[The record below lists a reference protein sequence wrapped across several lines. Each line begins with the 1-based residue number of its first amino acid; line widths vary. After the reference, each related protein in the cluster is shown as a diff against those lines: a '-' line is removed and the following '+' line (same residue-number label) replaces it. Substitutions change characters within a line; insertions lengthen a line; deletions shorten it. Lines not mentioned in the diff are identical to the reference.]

1 MNAQASIKMKELEE
15 RTGFNR
21 EAIRFYIREGILPE
35 PEKPKRNVAF
45 YSNVHIKR
53 LLAIKFMQ
61 QEREMSL
68 SRIKS
73 ILASGEF
80 DSFANPGSLQGLQ
93 ELLPALLDGTAP
105 AEDKPLSELADETG
119 LSEKEITDLAAA
131 SIISINE
138 IDGDRRIGFR
148 DAIILKKWG
157 QARDA
162 GYTEA
167 RGYGLEYLKLY
178 QQSMEQLAKFEIER
192 FFSVFSEQVNSDE
205 AASTAAKG
213 IEVANDILHQMH
225 IKSLMKA
232 IEDTLSSTPS
242 TRY

>member
-1 MNAQASIKMKELEE
+1 MAEQASIKMKELEE
-15 RTGFNR
+15 RTGINR

-45 YSNVHIKR
+45 YTEIHIKR

-68 SRIKS
+68 ARIKS

-80 DSFANPGSLQGLQ
+80 DSHPNPGSLQGLE
-93 ELLPALLDGTAP
+93 ELLPALVDGTAP
-105 AEDKPLSELADETG
+105 AEDKLLSELAEDSG
-119 LSEKEITDLAAA
+119 L
-131 SIISINE
+131 SINE
-138 IDGDRRIGFR
+138 IIDLANAGIIDISEMDGDKYIGFR

-157 QARDA
+157 QAREA

-178 QQSMEQLAKFEIER
+178 QQSMAQLAKFEIEQ
-192 FFSVFSEQVNSDE
+192 FFSVFSEELNSE
-205 AASTAAKG
+205 AAASTAARG
-213 IEVANDILHQMH
+213 IEVANDILRQMH
-225 IKSLMKA
+225 TKSLMKS
-232 IEDTLSSTPS
+232 IEDTLS
-242 TRY
+242 

>member
-1 MNAQASIKMKELEE
+1 MQASIKMKELEE

-45 YSNVHIKR
+45 YADIHIKR
-53 LLAIKFMQ
+53 LHAIKFMQ

-68 SRIKS
+68 ARIKS

-80 DSFANPGSLQGLQ
+80 DSFANPGSLQGL
-93 ELLPALLDGTAP
+93 EALLPALVDGTAP
-105 AEDKPLSELADETG
+105 AENRPLSELVKETG
-119 LSEKEITDLAAA
+119 LSAKEITELAAVKVID
-131 SIISINE
+131 IIE
-138 IDGDRRIGFR
+138 IDGDKFIPFR

-157 QARDA
+157 QSRDA

-178 QQSMEQLAKFEIER
+178 QQSMEQLAKFEIEQ
-192 FFSVFSEQVNSDE
+192 FFAAFSEELNSNE

-213 IEVANDILHQMH
+213 IEVANDILRQMH
-225 IKSLMKA
+225 TKSLLKA
-232 IEDTLSSTPS
+232 IEDTLS
-242 TRY
+242 

>member
-1 MNAQASIKMKELEE
+1 MAEQASIKMKELEE
-15 RTGFNR
+15 RTGINR

-45 YSNVHIKR
+45 YTEIHIKR

-68 SRIKS
+68 ARIKS

-80 DSFANPGSLQGLQ
+80 DSHPNPGSLQGLE
-93 ELLPALLDGTAP
+93 ELLPALVDGTAP
-105 AEDKPLSELADETG
+105 AEDKLLSELAEDSG
-119 LSEKEITDLAAA
+119 L
-131 SIISINE
+131 SINE
-138 IDGDRRIGFR
+138 IIDLANAGIIDINEMDGDKYIGFR

-157 QARDA
+157 QAREA

-178 QQSMEQLAKFEIER
+178 QQSMAQLAKFEIEQ
-192 FFSVFSEQVNSDE
+192 FFSVFSEELNSE
-205 AASTAAKG
+205 AAASTAARG
-213 IEVANDILHQMH
+213 IEVANDILRQMH
-225 IKSLMKA
+225 TKSLMKS
-232 IEDTLSSTPS
+232 IEDTLS
-242 TRY
+242 

>member
-1 MNAQASIKMKELEE
+1 MAEQTSIKMKELEE
-15 RTGFNR
+15 LTGINR

-45 YSNVHIKR
+45 YSDIHIKR

-68 SRIKS
+68 TRIKS

-80 DSFANPGSLQGLQ
+80 DSFSNPGSLQGLE
-93 ELLPALLDGTAP
+93 ELLPALVDGTAP
-105 AEDKPLSELADETG
+105 TEDKLLSELAEDSG
-119 LSEKEITDLAAA
+119 ISIDEITDLENAG
-131 SIISINE
+131 IIDFNE
-138 IDGDRRIGFR
+138 REGDKYIGFR

-157 QARDA
+157 QAREA

-178 QQSMEQLAKFEIER
+178 QQSMAQLAKFEIEQ
-192 FFSVFSEQVNSDE
+192 FFSVFSEELSSDE
-205 AASTAAKG
+205 AASTAARG
-213 IEVANDILHQMH
+213 IEVANDILRQMH
-225 IKSLMKA
+225 TKSLMKS
-232 IEDTLSSTPS
+232 IEDTLS
-242 TRY
+242 

>member
-1 MNAQASIKMKELEE
+1 MAEQASIKMKELEE
-15 RTGFNR
+15 RTGINR

-45 YSNVHIKR
+45 YSEIHIKR

-68 SRIKS
+68 ARIKS

-80 DSFANPGSLQGLQ
+80 DSHPNPGSLQGLE
-93 ELLPALLDGTAP
+93 ELLPALVDGTAP
-105 AEDKPLSELADETG
+105 AEDKLLSELAEDSG
-119 LSEKEITDLAAA
+119 LSINEITDLANAG
-131 SIISINE
+131 IIDISE
-138 IDGDRRIGFR
+138 MDGDKYIGFR

-157 QARDA
+157 QAREV

-178 QQSMEQLAKFEIER
+178 QQSMAQLAKFEIEQ
-192 FFSVFSEQVNSDE
+192 FFSVFSEELNSE
-205 AASTAAKG
+205 AAASTAARG
-213 IEVANDILHQMH
+213 IEVANDILRQMH
-225 IKSLMKA
+225 TKSLMKS
-232 IEDTLSSTPS
+232 IEDTLS
-242 TRY
+242 